1 MEQEIGPRPVH
12 PAIVIIV
19 TLVAVMLGFQVI
31 GPMIGFFVAL
41 PLYPGSL
48 MEMTESLKAPMKDPD
63 MKNTLYLMQGFGTL
77 FGLILVPLYV
87 LAKLHRSASALFKGQ
102 MYIQP
107 LVMVVGIVMIFMMV
121 NSVFIE
127 WNQNITLPEGIE
139 KWARSTEEQLAE
151 LTRYL
156 TKFDSGAQVALAL
169 VVIAVLPAI
178 GEELVFRG
186 IIQREFYRG
195 TNNIHVAIWVS
206 AAIFSAIHIQF
217 YGFVPRM
224 LLGALFGYLYYW
236 SGNLWMPILAHF
248 INNGFTVVAMY
259 LYQRGTVEMDI
270 EDAKA
275 APWSAVLTSAVITVA
290 LLYLFKKFYEKRRP
304 VDFADNTNSDN
315 ATLIP

>member
-1 MEQEIGPRPVH
+1 MEQEISPRPVH

-41 PLYPGSL
+41 PLYSGSL
-48 MEMTESLKAPMKDPD
+48 MEMTESLKEPMQDPE

-87 LAKLHRSASALFKGQ
+87 LAKFHRSASALFRGA
-102 MYIQP
+102 MYFQP
-107 LVMVVGIVMIFMMV
+107 LVIVAGIVMIFMMV

-127 WNQNITLPEGIE
+127 WNQNITFPESIE
-139 KWARSTEEQLAE
+139 KWARGTEEQLAE
-151 LTRYL
+151 LTKYL
-156 TKFDSGAQVALAL
+156 TKFDSGGQVALAL
-169 VVIAVLPAI
+169 VVIAILPAI

-206 AAIFSAIHIQF
+206 AAIFSAIHVQF

-275 APWSAVLTSAVITVA
+275 APWPAVLTSAVITVA

-304 VDFADNTNSDN
+304 ADFDNNTNSDN

>member
-1 MEQEIGPRPVH
+1 MEQEIGARPVH
-12 PAIVIIV
+12 PAIVIIA
-19 TLVAVMLGFQVI
+19 TLVVVMLGFQVV
-31 GPMIGFFVAL
+31 GPMIGFFIAL
-41 PLYPGSL
+41 PLYSGSV
-48 MEMTESLKAPMKDPD
+48 MEMAESLKDPMHDPQ

-77 FGLILVPLYV
+77 FGLILVPIYV
-87 LAKLHRSASALFKGQ
+87 LAKFHRSATALFKGPV
-102 MYIQP
+102 YIQP
-107 LVMVVGIVMIFMMV
+107 VVLVVGIVMIFMLV

-139 KWARSTEEQLAE
+139 KWARGTEEQLAE
-151 LTRYL
+151 LTKYL
-156 TKFDSGAQVALAL
+156 TKFDSNGQVALAL
-169 VVIAVLPAI
+169 VVIAILPAI

-186 IIQREFYRG
+186 IIQREFFRG

-248 INNGFTVVAMY
+248 INNGFTVIAMY
-259 LYQRGTVEMDI
+259 LYQRGSVTMDI
-270 EDAKA
+270 EKAEA

-304 VDFADNTNSDN
+304 ADFTDNTNSDN
-315 ATLIP
+315 ATLIQ